1 MNMTRRWMH
10 TVRKN
15 EVHSEIVD
23 VEDIVGLMEDGWF
36 LTIPEAAATIDDIG
50 ITAIP
55 EAIGTINAKAD
66 DTPAA
71 TIGKEEIVDPDAT
84 DEVDIH
90 ENVESEE
97 LDKEYDGLTDEINKM
112 TKKELIQLAKE
123 YDISIDTQDKK
134 AVILAAVMNG

>member
-1 MNMTRRWMH
+1 MTRRWMH

-84 DEVDIH
+84 DEVDIQ
-90 ENVESEE
+90 ENEKV
-97 LDKEYDGLTDEINKM
+97 LKDLTKA
-112 TKKELIQLAKE
+112 ELIALAKE
-123 YDISIDTQDKK
+123 HGVSIDTQDKK
-134 AVILAAVMNG
+134 AVILAAIMNG